1 MTELR
6 RAGGRYFRGPW
17 PERNE
22 LVRLVRAAQR
32 GDAGAL
38 DALLAALRPA
48 FVAVFARRTAR
59 DAAEDLSQGALIRV
73 ARELAGIDPDRAGRY
88 VSLVVRTFAQAE
100 GQRLARTLRH
110 TAPSKLARKV
120 ASPFDIQHE
129 IEYEELVSA
138 VRRAC
143 EESLPPEL
151 AEVVLGMLGG
161 FSPEEIAATV
171 GSSPVRIRIWLRR
184 ARMLLRREL
193 GPYIDGGAAIAG

>member
-1 MTELR
+1 MTERR
-6 RAGGRYFRGPW
+6 RAGRPYRRGPW
-17 PERNE
+17 PERGE

-32 GDAGAL
+32 DEAGAV

-48 FVAVFARRTAR
+48 FVTVFARRTAS
-59 DAAEDLSQGALIRV
+59 DAAEDLSQAALIRI
-73 ARELAGIDPDRAGRY
+73 AQELWTIDPERVGRY
-88 VSLVVRTFAQAE
+88 VTMVVRTLVQTE
-100 GQRLARTLRH
+100 CQRLERATRRA
-110 TAPSKLARKV
+110 APTELARAV
-120 ASPFDIQHE
+120 HSPFDIQHE